1 MSGSQRCAP
10 PLTLS
15 MRPRLFDG
23 QDRSPLRPHSCKMAE
38 ARCGQQT
45 ADGGQRRC
53 WNATDGMRE
62 EGGSRFTVSH
72 LNRRWCTAK
81 ANTSDLLPRGN
92 VSLKNSSRQRAGFC
106 SIHLKKKIRL
116 NKWKHFWSPEEK
128 IIQYTNITL
137 VRDARGIHLKWWIFQ
152 HNEEPAEPRVCC
164 QCVGG
169 VNRWSLQERWRW
181 EQSVPPEC
189 DGSGCCHRSRVST
202 SLPGC
207 SLPVCVEHLAVYWP
221 VCTHSTFPLDC
232 PCAHS

>member
-1 MSGSQRCAP
+1 MGSLPWTSFFPPSARSHRCVTNTKHIAECACQVHTVGYFSMSGSQRCAP

-62 EGGSRFTVSH
+62 EGGSRFTVIH

-106 SIHLKKKIRL
+106 SIHLKKK
-116 NKWKHFWSPEEK
+116 KS
-128 IIQYTNITL
+128 
-137 VRDARGIHLKWWIFQ
+137 D
-152 HNEEPAEPRVCC
+152 
-164 QCVGG
+164 
-169 VNRWSLQERWRW
+169 
-181 EQSVPPEC
+181 
-189 DGSGCCHRSRVST
+189 
-202 SLPGC
+202 
-207 SLPVCVEHLAVYWP
+207 
-221 VCTHSTFPLDC
+221 
-232 PCAHS
+232 